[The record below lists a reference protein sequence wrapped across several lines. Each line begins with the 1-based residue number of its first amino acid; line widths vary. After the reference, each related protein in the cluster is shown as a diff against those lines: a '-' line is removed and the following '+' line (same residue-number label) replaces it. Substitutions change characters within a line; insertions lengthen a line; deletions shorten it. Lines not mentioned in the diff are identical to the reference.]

1 MCVYDKDALQGY
13 TRRAVSA
20 GALLGLRRKEE
31 EKGRRK
37 VGRGWRKGEK
47 VQGGTGPTL
56 GWWPGHPLLGT
67 SPTAPAA
74 AEPVPGPPPPAS
86 PPLLFLFL
94 TLPVVFT
101 LSLCA
106 LSFHPP
112 RLPLWLTCHVLLSHL
127 WFFLVALFLLNC
139 LSLPI
144 SPRVCLSSGPSSSS
158 LVSSPYPASLS
169 SFLGA
174 PSLLSNYQLWLGRYN
189 LFEHEDTAQFVQVR
203 ESFPH
208 PEFNL
213 SLLKNHTRLPEEDY
227 SHDIMLLRL
236 AEPAQITDAVRVLDL
251 PTQEPQVGSTCY
263 ASGWGSIEPD
273 KFIYPDDLQCVD
285 LELLSNDICA
295 NAHSQKVTEFMLCA
309 GHLEGGKDTCV
320 GDSGGP
326 LICDGVL
333 QGITSWGHVPC
344 GSPNMPAVYT
354 KVISHLEWIKET
366 MTANP

>member
-1 MCVYDKDALQGY
+1 MRDLKH
-13 TRRAVSA
+13 S
-20 GALLGLRRKEE
+20 LGRLPSS
-31 EKGRRK
+31 
-37 VGRGWRKGEK
+37 
-47 VQGGTGPTL
+47 QLT
-56 GWWPGHPLLGT
+56 T
-67 SPTAPAA
+67 S
-74 AEPVPGPPPPAS
+74 
-86 PPLLFLFL
+86 
-94 TLPVVFT
+94 LPVVTMWFLVLCLA
-101 LSLCA
+101 LSLAGTGAAPPVQSRIIGGWDCTKNSQPWQAA
-106 LSFHPP
+106 LYHYSKFQCGGVLVHPE
-112 RLPLWLTCHVLLSHL
+112 WVLTAAHCI
-127 WFFLVALFLLNC
+127 ND
-139 LSLPI
+139 
-144 SPRVCLSSGPSSSS
+144 
-158 LVSSPYPASLS
+158 
-169 SFLGA
+169 
-174 PSLLSNYQLWLGRYN
+174 NYQLWLGRYN